1 MKILKSKWT
10 ILIALVAAV
19 ALLAAFSFTRDSKP
33 QYFTSKV
40 ETGDIHNVVEA
51 TGTINAVTTVQ
62 VGSQVSG
69 TISKLYADF
78 NSHVKA
84 GQVLAVIDPSLFQGA
99 LLQAKADLENARAN
113 AAAAK
118 ANLAKDQAAATQS
131 KTDYERNAAM
141 AAQGIISRQ
150 QLDAAKATAD
160 SAVAAVNAAQAQVVQ
175 AQAQVQ
181 QKAAAV
187 TVAQTNLDH
196 CTITSPVD
204 GVVVNRT
211 IDVGQT
217 VAASLQA
224 PNLFQIA
231 QDLTKMEVYTK
242 TDESDVGM
250 IKTGQPVTFK
260 VDAFPKDTFRGQV
273 MQVRMNPTTVQNVVT
288 YDTII
293 VFDNPDMKLFPG
305 MTAYVTVPVANAT
318 GVLKVPNGA
327 LRFTPTMPQE
337 QIQSL
342 LQQNGIQ
349 MNAGRRQRGQSGQ
362 QSGASGSQGSAT
374 SEQRPATGS
383 QSQATSDQ
391 RPGATAVVWKMT
403 ADKKLVPVQV
413 QTGITDHTYTQVA
426 QMLHGDIKP
435 GDELV
440 VGAAGSGSSSGSRPG
455 AAPGMGRMGR

>member
-1 MKILKSKWT
+1 MKILKSKWI
-10 ILIALVAAV
+10 ILIGLLVAV
-19 ALLAAFSFTRDSKP
+19 GVLAAFSFTRKNAP
-33 QYFTSKV
+33 QYFTAKA

-78 NSHVKA
+78 NSHVKKN
-84 GQVLAVIDPSLFQGA
+84 QVLAEIDPSLFQGA
-99 LLQAKADLENARAN
+99 LLQAQADLENARAN
-113 AAAAK
+113 AAAGK
-118 ANLAKDQAAATQS
+118 ANLAKAVATAEQAKS
-131 KTDYERNAAM
+131 DYARNDAM
-141 AAQGIISRQ
+141 GKEGIISRQ

-160 SAVAAVNAAQAQVVQ
+160 SAVAAVNAAQAQVTQ
-175 AQAQVQ
+175 AMAQVA

-187 TVAQTNLDH
+187 TVAKTNLDH
-196 CTITSPVD
+196 SIIRSPID

-250 IKTGQPVTFK
+250 IKAGQPVRFK
-260 VDAFPKDTFRGQV
+260 VDAFPKDTFKGTV

-293 VFDNPDMKLFPG
+293 IFDNPDMKLFPG

-318 GVLKVPNGA
+318 NVLKVPNGA
-327 LRFTPTMPQE
+327 LRFTPAMKPEELQA
-337 QIQSL
+337 I

-349 MNAGRRQRGQSGQ
+349 ANTARQRQRPQPAPSGD
-362 QSGASGSQGSAT
+362 AT
-374 SEQRPATGS
+374 SKPAATGS
-383 QSQATSDQ
+383 QAIL
-391 RPGATAVVWKMT
+391 WKMT

-413 QTGITDHTYTQVA
+413 QTGITDHTYTEVA
-426 QMLHGDIKP
+426 QLLHGDLKP
-435 GDELV
+435 GEELV
-440 VGAAGSGSSSGSRPG
+440 VGAAGSGSAASGKAGTPAPG
-455 AAPGMGRMGR
+455 GMRGMGR